1 MLCFSH
7 DVEHN
12 VRLPLPAAVS
22 ASGLF
27 VKLCLTDRVW
37 VNRPKRT
44 SNHER
49 LYIHETAATPS
60 VTLAVVVTRTSLC
73 NDCRAVRVSLPEP
86 ALGLLFFFGGR
97 GCSPGTYVS
106 TYTYLGS
113 RLIPGTYV
121 RAGK

>member
-1 MLCFSH
+1 M
-7 DVEHN
+7 
-12 VRLPLPAAVS
+12 
-22 ASGLF
+22 
-27 VKLCLTDRVW
+27 KLCLTDRVW

-86 ALGLLFFFGGR
+86 VLGLLFFFR
-97 GCSPGTYVS
+97 GS

-113 RLIPGTYV
+113 RLIPGTNKRAQTSLRTYV
-121 RAGK
+121 AHNTYPTLAYTYLHIRILVAG